1 MASATA
7 AAGKSASSKV
17 TLNSYVPQMN
27 LWRSFIKTITIRP
40 SPTRWGGPS
49 RNGRMFVKSA
59 CWLMAFSFPNWLLN
73 KYGLPELYA
82 RHFGNGDPRWLHA
95 TSTGVANISQRALP
109 WDPHGLVTPDPWT
122 TFVPRMNEIYAE
134 PWEQLSRQD
143 HVEESEA
150 WSKFGEPANRTQGA
164 FGSTS
169 QKQSL
174 QFIFMSL
181 DEETSFAKFY
191 AKTFLTSL
199 KMWGSDVYYSYWGC
213 FFDVPLD
220 ERYESLGQSYGRR
233 IVKRWYAGQGLSGYK
248 NIKWYDGG
256 LILPTSD
263 NTQW

>member
-1 MASATA
+1 MGRAKQERPNVCEICVLADGVFLPKLA
-7 AAGKSASSKV
+7 FKQVRLARVVRCMSSHA
-17 TLNSYVPQMN
+17 
-27 LWRSFIKTITIRP
+27 P
-40 SPTRWGGPS
+40 SPYPQ
-49 RNGRMFVKSA
+49 
-59 CWLMAFSFPNWLLN
+59 
-73 KYGLPELYA
+73 